1 MIIRIITTSKNH
13 TPHLAHTFFRT
24 SKFTTFTSC
33 YSTWLN
39 INRFTTCKTFS
50 IRLMCN
56 LFSSST
62 SRRTISMSTAIT
74 WFILKFFFT
83 ISTNGF
89 YISNY
94 ITNFALYSFTIFIFI
109 SNIFRSRCKTNNY
122 FNFRVLGK
130 FSKILELP
138 KDYAIFRV

>member
-1 MIIRIITTSKNH
+1 
-13 TPHLAHTFFRT
+13 
-24 SKFTTFTSC
+24 
-33 YSTWLN
+33 
-39 INRFTTCKTFS
+39 
-50 IRLMCN
+50 MCN

-109 SNIFRSRCKTNNY
+109 SNIFRSRCKTKFNIRNY

-138 KDYAIFRV
+138 KDYAILESNVPGLFCIMAIVLVLLLLGRISIS